1 MIRRGRFAPTPS
13 GQLHIGNAFTAL
25 CAWLQIRQAGGQ
37 FVLRIEDID
46 KGRSRPD
53 LMTQQIDDL
62 RWLGLNWDE
71 GPHVGGPFGPYEQRH
86 REPRYEEALQQLHA
100 KGCIYPCYCSRA
112 ELAAIASAPHGLSSE
127 GPVYPG
133 YCRQLSQDERLA
145 KGVQKSP
152 ALRFAMPESMNRF
165 DDAVAGQQAFSAS
178 EIGDFVVKRADGMF
192 SYQLAVTVDDAAMG
206 ITDVL
211 RGSDLLDST
220 PRQLALYAAL
230 DLTPPRYAH
239 VALLG
244 DAEGSRMSKRDKSL
258 SIAALRAQGATPERL
273 LGLLAHLA
281 GWLAHP
287 EPVSAAALIP
297 CFHTQQLGKP
307 MIRVTN
313 DQLQWLY

>member
-1 MIRRGRFAPTPS
+1 MRRGRFAPTPS

-53 LMTQQIDDL
+53 LKTQQVDDL
-62 RWLGLNWDE
+62 RWLGLDWDE
-71 GPHVGGPFGPYEQRH
+71 GPQIGGPFAPYEQRH
-86 REPRYEEALQQLHA
+86 REALYEEALQQLHA
-100 KGCIYPCYCSRA
+100 KGCIYPCYCSRS

-145 KGVQKSP
+145 KGAQKSP
-152 ALRFAMPESMNRF
+152 ALRFAMPESISRF
-165 DDAVAGQQAFSAS
+165 DDAIAGEQAFSAS

-230 DLTPPRYAH
+230 GLTPPRFAH
-239 VALLG
+239 AALLG
-244 DAEGSRMSKRDKSL
+244 DAEGSRLSKRDKSL
-258 SIAALRAQGATPERL
+258 SIAALRAQGAIPERL

-287 EPVSAAALIP
+287 EPVTAAALIP
-297 CFHTQQLGKP
+297 YFHTQQLGNS